1 MKHRLIVLVLGLMAG
16 LHLMADDNV
25 KATQDGLATVLSN
38 GLVNISINA
47 KGQINK
53 MSLNGGSN
61 VIGSTGVYFDFT
73 SKSVGNKPLNPS
85 KAEIVRQTDD
95 YAEVVYS
102 NTTYGPRYQLGF
114 IMRKGISGVYMY
126 VVANTSDDSP
136 NWQVQEARVCAR
148 LASSFL
154 DGYVDDSM
162 QGMLPTCGEMKQV
175 EQNGS
180 SNAAYVQDA
189 TYRMSDGSIY
199 TKYNW
204 AQYIVRDSV
213 HGLMNTTPD
222 NPEKTGFGVW
232 NIPCSREWYPGG
244 PMKQELTVHATGKS
258 PITIQMLQGEH
269 FGTSSITYQVG
280 HKKIYGPFLIYL
292 NKGTRQQMIAD
303 AKREAHE
310 QEQQWP
316 FEWFNHEIYPHD
328 RATVIGQIDV
338 TTGQRRDSI
347 QVVLCEPK
355 TELYRQNDG
364 YIYWA
369 LTDANGQFS
378 IKNVRKGDYVLR
390 AYATVGDNTD
400 ELLVEDIKV
409 DEDRIDLK
417 TITWTPKK
425 YEHQLFVIGE
435 NNRMSDGF
443 RLSDTLR
450 CYGLWNQV
458 PASLT
463 YQVGTSKQETD
474 WWYAQTKNGTWTIV
488 FNSDDEYTG
497 NAVLTTSIAGVT
509 NTPKV
514 AVAINGT
521 TIDNWSFLSND
532 AAIYRSAVLG
542 GRYQVKT
549 CSFPAPYL
557 KKGEN
562 QLTLTMSGIGSN
574 GGVMWDC
581 LKLETGNRITNHI
594 EDLIEAK
601 DTPVRLYNMRGVLIG
616 SFPHQPMNTHSFPP
630 GIYIYRQGNISGKII
645 IH

>member
-1 MKHRLIVLVLGLMAG
+1 MIQNETVMTVADNSGARKAMCIKVLG
-16 LHLMADDNV
+16 
-25 KATQDGLATVLSN
+25 
-38 GLVNISINA
+38 
-47 KGQINK
+47 
-53 MSLNGGSN
+53 GS
-61 VIGSTGVYFDFT
+61 
-73 SKSVGNKPLNPS
+73 
-85 KAEIVRQTDD
+85 
-95 YAEVVYS
+95 
-102 NTTYGPRYQLGF
+102 
-114 IMRKGISGVYMY
+114 
-126 VVANTSDDSP
+126 
-136 NWQVQEARVCAR
+136 
-148 LASSFL
+148 
-154 DGYVDDSM
+154 
-162 QGMLPTCGEMKQV
+162 
-175 EQNGS
+175 
-180 SNAAYVQDA
+180 
-189 TYRMSDGSIY
+189 
-199 TKYNW
+199 
-204 AQYIVRDSV
+204 
-213 HGLMNTTPD
+213 H
-222 NPEKTGFGVW
+222 
-232 NIPCSREWYPGG
+232 
-244 PMKQELTVHATGKS
+244 
-258 PITIQMLQGEH
+258 
-269 FGTSSITYQVG
+269 
-280 HKKIYGPFLIYL
+280 
-292 NKGTRQQMIAD
+292 
-303 AKREAHE
+303 
-310 QEQQWP
+310 
-316 FEWFNHEIYPHD
+316 
-328 RATVIGQIDV
+328 
-338 TTGQRRDSI
+338 RR
-347 QVVLCEPK
+347 
-355 TELYRQNDG
+355 
-364 YIYWA
+364 
-369 LTDANGQFS
+369 
-378 IKNVRKGDYVLR
+378 
-390 AYATVGDNTD
+390 YATVGDNTD

>member
-1 MKHRLIVLVLGLMAG
+1 MKHRLIISVLGLMAG

-180 SNAAYVQDA
+180 SNAANVQDA

-435 NNRMSDGF
+435 NNRMGDGF

-549 CSFPAPYL
+549 CSFPASYL